1 MQSTV
6 YLSDKFVFTFPQSQF
21 FLNPTRILLKVTML
35 KTTLALALV
44 NGAMG
49 QTPADIR
56 WQTAS
61 DCYQREMVAAGV
73 SIFSEL
79 RLFFSIQDTPHPF
92 AGTSFS
98 VVALHRIGAR
108 LPSPAHLY
116 FAS

>member
-1 MQSTV
+1 
-6 YLSDKFVFTFPQSQF
+6 
-21 FLNPTRILLKVTML
+21 ML

-56 WQTAS
+56 WQTAM

-79 RLFFSIQDTPHPF
+79 RLFFSIQDTP
-92 AGTSFS
+92 
-98 VVALHRIGAR
+98 LH
-108 LPSPAHLY
+108 SPALLLVSLPCT
-116 FAS
+116 A

>member
-1 MQSTV
+1 
-6 YLSDKFVFTFPQSQF
+6 
-21 FLNPTRILLKVTML
+21 ML

-49 QTPADIR
+49 QGQSPADIR

-79 RLFFSIQDTPHPF
+79 RLFFSIQDTP
-92 AGTSFS
+92 
-98 VVALHRIGAR
+98 LH
-108 LPSPAHLY
+108 SPALLLVSLPCT
-116 FAS
+116 A

>member
-1 MQSTV
+1 
-6 YLSDKFVFTFPQSQF
+6 
-21 FLNPTRILLKVTML
+21 ML

-79 RLFFSIQDTPHPF
+79 RLFFSIQDTP
-92 AGTSFS
+92 
-98 VVALHRIGAR
+98 LH
-108 LPSPAHLY
+108 SPALLLVSLPCT
-116 FAS
+116 A